1 MDLDVSYL
9 ICFCFFT
16 LFLLLSYFPFSFVYF
31 FLLFFLLFLLLFFL
45 LIFVYLVCGLC
56 EPVILHFFA
65 LSPEKKNEPTNQFLV
80 IALTVQCT
88 GGMNKF

>member
-16 LFLLLSYFPFSFVYF
+16 LFLLLSYFPFSIFV
-31 FLLFFLLFLLLFFL
+31 FLLFLLFLL

>member
-1 MDLDVSYL
+1 MFLTLFVLFFYL
-9 ICFCFFT
+9 VFT
-16 LFLLLSYFPFSFVYF
+16 LILFYFPFSYF
-31 FLLFFLLFLLLFFL
+31 YFFLLFLLPFFL

>member
-9 ICFCFFT
+9 ICFVFLPCFYSYLI
-16 LFLLLSYFPFSFVYF
+16 LFSIFV
-31 FLLFFLLFLLLFFL
+31 FLLFCYCFFL

-88 GGMNKF
+88 GDMNKF